1 MSFVSCGN
9 AIVRLCDH
17 SDVVH
22 SEGLKWRP
30 VCGDCRTVTTGPRIH
45 YMNWSSESPGLIP
58 YTPALNRHYNGH
70 IKALFSH
77 GGSSV
82 TQEAGA
88 MVQGQKWDGCVIR
101 TSCCG
106 DMCTEQRGYIYELT
120 LYIRNVLQAIYLTEE

>member
-1 MSFVSCGN
+1 M
-9 AIVRLCDH
+9 
-17 SDVVH
+17 
-22 SEGLKWRP
+22 
-30 VCGDCRTVTTGPRIH
+30 
-45 YMNWSSESPGLIP
+45 IP

-101 TSCCG
+101 TLCCG
-106 DMCTEQRGYIYELT
+106 DMCTEQRGYIYELAYSIHPQRIAGHISHRRMKVT
-120 LYIRNVLQAIYLTEE
+120 ALPNSPSSTPTQRKYFAYICLLTVKGAST